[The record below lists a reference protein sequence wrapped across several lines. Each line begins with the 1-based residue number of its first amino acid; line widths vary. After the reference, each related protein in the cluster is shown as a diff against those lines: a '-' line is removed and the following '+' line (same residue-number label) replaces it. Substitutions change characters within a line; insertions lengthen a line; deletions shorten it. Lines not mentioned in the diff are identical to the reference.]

1 MSKMKRLSLL
11 GMIILC
17 CVFSGCEK
25 EESEPVTITIIH
37 SWGSTEPDHAA
48 MRDIYE
54 GFQKENPDIR
64 LQLIAMPTRQEMLRK
79 VEDMIMVGDTLDIV
93 TFSGMG
99 KNRTYEFMVENDMAL
114 DLMPC
119 LEADPEFAGCI
130 SKANLD
136 YWVTEENQ
144 LFTVA
149 DALSLSGGYWYNEE
163 IFEQAGIEEIPINW
177 DEFLEMCGRLRIWSE
192 EQGTG
197 VRPLQAS
204 GEGYLY
210 FADHILAGRREGM
223 TEMTESSPLRLKGK
237 ELEETVARLKN
248 IYQFSGSESAGYT
261 YLDETSLFNEGKLAI
276 YVNGA
281 WGAPMISED
290 IHAGYALLPTESGVS
305 MSCESACLG
314 YVLGSSG
321 NEERE
326 QASIRF
332 LKYIMSE
339 PVQTRILE
347 ETEQIPA
354 NPRISFQDYAEK
366 KPRLSQAAAL
376 VLDAEK
382 KIDVP
387 DNLWNAEQKDGF
399 TEHILDVMSGK
410 MSVEEFE
417 KELE

>member
-1 MSKMKRLSLL
+1 MRKINRWCIL
-11 GMIILC
+11 GFFFLVCI
-17 CVFSGCEK
+17 FSGCKK
-25 EESEPVTITIIH
+25 EEKEPVTITLIH
-37 SWGSTEPDHAA
+37 AWGSTEADHVA

-54 GFQKENPDIR
+54 GFQKENPDVR
-64 LQLIAMPTRQEMLRK
+64 LQLISMPTRAEMLRK

-99 KNRTYEFMVENDMAL
+99 KNRTYEFMVENGMAL
-114 DLMPC
+114 DLMPY
-119 LEADPEFAGCI
+119 LEEDPEFAESI
-130 SKANLD
+130 SEANMD

-149 DALSLSGGYWYNEE
+149 DVLSLSGGYWYNEE
-163 IFEQAGIEEIPINW
+163 ILEEAGIERLPQTWE
-177 DEFLEMCGRLRIWSE
+177 EFLNMCETLRTWSE
-192 EQGTG
+192 EQDRG

-210 FADHILAGRREGM
+210 FTDHMLAGRREEM
-223 TEMTESSPLRLKGK
+223 PEMTQSSKLLLEGT
-237 ELEETVARLKN
+237 ELEEIVSRLKS
-248 IYQFSGSESAGYT
+248 IYRFSGSESAAYT

-276 YVNGA
+276 YVNGV

-290 IHAGYALLPTESGVS
+290 IHARYALLPTESGSS

-314 YVLGSSG
+314 YVLGRSG

-326 QASIRF
+326 QAAIRF

-354 NPRISFQDYAEK
+354 NPRVSFQDFAEK
-366 KPRLSQAAAL
+366 KTRLFQATDL

-387 DNLWNAEQKDGF
+387 DNLWNAEQKAWF
-399 TEHILDVMSGK
+399 TGNILNVLSGE
-410 MSVEEFE
+410 MSVQDFGEEI
-417 KELE
+417 